1 MEPCLTPPFLRSLH
15 WGYSY
20 PRGVRLW
27 WSAPESGKAADEECF
42 SKGIRV
48 EGSGEI
54 TEVCVVTGIG
64 NMSLADKSPD
74 CSFKEQYL
82 GDTVCA
88 GDVSLRVRARG
99 GMGDMRAALLMLLA
113 ASRGDQSASVT
124 ASPTV
129 VWSEDRSIN
138 VYETATLAT
147 EYTSEHTDSPTR
159 SLARI
164 GIPHKIPPKEMTLM
178 AELAGRVIRD
188 ATERA
193 VRRGEVPLPSPSFG
207 FRPTSVP
214 ASVPM
219 LIQEL
224 VKDGVKTAVEWE
236 SLIEQYREFAKT
248 FIIDGE
254 PVHALIEAGTP
265 TWMRTPLRLY

>member
-147 EYTSEHTDSPTR
+147 EYTSEHTDSLTR

-164 GIPHKIPPKEMTLM
+164 GIPHKIPPKEMTTTNP
-178 AELAGRVIRD
+178 RK
-188 ATERA
+188 
-193 VRRGEVPLPSPSFG
+193 P
-207 FRPTSVP
+207 RP
-214 ASVPM
+214 
-219 LIQEL
+219 
-224 VKDGVKTAVEWE
+224 
-236 SLIEQYREFAKT
+236 
-248 FIIDGE
+248 
-254 PVHALIEAGTP
+254 
-265 TWMRTPLRLY
+265 

>member
-1 MEPCLTPPFLRSLH
+1 MPD
-15 WGYSY
+15 
-20 PRGVRLW
+20 
-27 WSAPESGKAADEECF
+27 APVLEESPLGLQLPARRAPMVVCTGKW
-42 SKGIRV
+42 
-48 EGSGEI
+48 EG
-54 TEVCVVTGIG
+54 
-64 NMSLADKSPD
+64 DKSPD

-138 VYETATLAT
+138 VYETAT
-147 EYTSEHTDSPTR
+147 EYTSEHTDSLTR